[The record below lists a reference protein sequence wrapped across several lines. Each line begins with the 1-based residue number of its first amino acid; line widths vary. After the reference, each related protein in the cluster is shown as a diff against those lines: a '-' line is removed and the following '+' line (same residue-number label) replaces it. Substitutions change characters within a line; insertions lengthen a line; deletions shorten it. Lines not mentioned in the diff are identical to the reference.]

1 MSRSLARQSDTIAA
15 QQAYRRVSA
24 ICAAIELHI
33 TAQGEAGLHDALRQ
47 YAGDNDTVK
56 ASILG
61 IVRRRLPGAL
71 VMAREA
77 LCV

>member
-1 MSRSLARQSDTIAA
+1 MSRPLARQNESIAA
-15 QQAYRRVSA
+15 QQAYRRVSK
-24 ICAAIELHI
+24 ICASVEALI
-33 TAQGEAGLHDALRQ
+33 TEHGEAGVASLRQ

-61 IVRRRLPGAL
+61 IVRRRLPGAMA
-71 VMAREA
+71 VAREA